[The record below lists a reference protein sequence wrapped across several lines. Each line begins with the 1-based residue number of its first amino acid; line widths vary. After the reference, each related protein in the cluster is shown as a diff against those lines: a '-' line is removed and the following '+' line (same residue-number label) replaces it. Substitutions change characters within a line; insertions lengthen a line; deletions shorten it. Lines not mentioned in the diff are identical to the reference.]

1 MQQATEH
8 HPAFEE
14 YCECLYEL
22 DEDQIELIQA
32 RIADRLNVSRA
43 SVSEMIKRMR
53 TEGLVD
59 LTGPRIALTEKGK
72 TLA

>member
-1 MQQATEH
+1 MNQTAEH

-43 SVSEMIKRMR
+43 SVSEMINRMQ

-59 LTGPRIALTEKGK
+59 LTGPRIAFTEK
-72 TLA
+72 